1 MTILIILVTSA
12 HLLSYKMMSQIFAL
26 YNMDCLGIIIT
37 YIFTSIIIIIIQ
49 YKTREITGGPK
60 NLLTFCI
67 SSAAWRKAPT

>member
-1 MTILIILVTSA
+1 
-12 HLLSYKMMSQIFAL
+12 MMSQIFAL